1 VDLQFTDGS
10 IREIARTAAVV
21 NESVENIGARRLHTI
36 MTNLLEE
43 LMFDIPENMS
53 KGKVLIDEDMV
64 KAKLDHV
71 VSDRDLSQY
80 IL

>member
-1 VDLQFTDGS
+1 
-10 IREIARTAAVV
+10 
-21 NESVENIGARRLHTI
+21 